1 MSDESAEL
9 CGIEGQDDEFVTI
22 AQVNR
27 FARIVNVYHG
37 RPIKDELRGIKESM
51 DEHIKQDEAIHNQI
65 KGARY
70 VLWAIGGILAFCVPL
85 GLKILE
91 ALQILMAVR

>member
-1 MSDESAEL
+1 MSEESAEL
-9 CGIEGQDDEFVTI
+9 CGIEGQDDEVVTI
-22 AQVNR
+22 GQVNR

-37 RPIKDELRGIKESM
+37 RPIKDDLRGLRSSM
-51 DEHIKQDEAIHNQI
+51 EDHIKQDEAIHNQI
-65 KGARY
+65 RGAKWM
-70 VLWAIGGILAFCVPL
+70 LWAIGGILAFCLPL